1 MKFTKRDERNRERAA
16 DLLERAATSFEDGE
30 ISWGQGAL
38 YQWSAHEA
46 CAYGNLMR
54 MAGVDS
60 PNIDSSETYAVMTA
74 AKAMKHVL
82 LADPSTRDRIKG
94 MVEEAG
100 QSWLGPRTGAA
111 AIIFSFN
118 DNIETDAA
126 EVVDV
131 MKHAAKVLR
140 HG

>member
-1 MKFTKRDERNRERAA
+1 MKFTKRDERNRARAA
-16 DLLERAATSFEDGE
+16 DLLERAAASFEDGE
-30 ISWGQGAL
+30 VSWGQGGL
-38 YQWSAHEA
+38 YRASEHEA

-54 MAGVDS
+54 MDGVDL
-60 PNIDSSETYAVMTA
+60 PNIDSSGSHAVMTA

-94 MVEEAG
+94 IVESFGCPWAG
-100 QSWLGPRTGAA
+100 ERTGAA
-111 AIIFSFN
+111 TLIFSFN
-118 DNIETDAA
+118 DNIETDVA

>member
-30 ISWGQGAL
+30 VSWGQGEL
-38 YQWSAHEA
+38 YRAWTNEA

-54 MAGVDS
+54 MDGVEFPKIDS
-60 PNIDSSETYAVMTA
+60 PDSHAVTTA

-94 MVEEAG
+94 MVESFGLGWAG
-100 QSWLGPRTGAA
+100 ERTGAVTL
-111 AIIFSFN
+111 IFSFN

-126 EVVDV
+126 EVVD
-131 MKHAAKVLR
+131 
-140 HG
+140 